1 MATAT
6 TQATFDY
13 SATGPS
19 RDAAAN
25 QILALLQP
33 YKDAGIITDIPN
45 WSPMDPVSAIP
56 TPTTGLFVA
65 TRIWQDSTDAQTF
78 VNTINA
84 WLTTNPTSYVGG
96 FTIEL

>member
-6 TQATFDY
+6 TQVTYDY
-13 SATGPS
+13 SATGAS

-25 QILALLQP
+25 QIMTLLQP
-33 YKDAGIITDIPN
+33 YKDSGVITDIPD
-45 WSPMDPVSAIP
+45 WSPADPLSITP

-78 VNTINA
+78 VTAINS
-84 WLTTNPTSYVGG
+84 WLAANPTTYATQ
-96 FTIEL
+96 FTIE